1 MKASPGFGLAF
12 VFYRWFRYGFAY
24 STTVIRHAELVSASI
39 LANFAVISLVWSNR
53 LSCCEGLLSCD
64 CEAFA
69 TYAVFNLAEV
79 VDVDFGRF
87 FAGVFGS
94 FNLDDCSWSCPWSC
108 EEFNL
113 FFAVFCVV
121 AGKKHSAAFNAL
133 HLSWGEVSGDDYVL
147 AKKFFFC
154 EVRAKAALN
163 NAFCACTVIKSF
175 NIELVAL
182 WVLFSASLPS
192 LLCKHRYLC
201 DFCNA
206 ELNVLVEVLNREKNN
221 KNMGVPLHSLT
232 SFVHFGALRFG
243 FRFAPASALA
253 HFIRSLT
260 VAATRPAHR

>member
-53 LSCCEGLLSCD
+53 LSCSEGLLSCD

-79 VDVDFGRF
+79 VDVDFGWL

-94 FNLDDCSWSCPWSC
+94 FDLDDCSWSCPWSS

-121 AGKKHSAAFNAL
+121 AGKEHSAAFYAL
-133 HLSWGEVSGDDYVL
+133 HLSWSEVSSDDYVL
-147 AKKFFFC
+147 AEQFFFC

-163 NAFCACTVIKSF
+163 NSFCACTIIQSF
-175 NIELVAL
+175 DIELVAL
-182 WVLFSASLPS
+182 WVCF
-192 LLCKHRYLC
+192 YLC

-206 ELNVLVEVLNREKNN
+206 ELDVLVEVFYSEKNN
-221 KNMGVPLHSLT
+221 KNMDVPLHSLI
-232 SFVHFGALRFG
+232 SFVHFGSLRSG